1 MRLRTELP
9 RVGSGS
15 DAGAGAGAER
25 RNPRGVGP
33 GWGASGLPGRL
44 EGRGVSACVAALA
57 PRRRSYGHWST
68 RA

>member
-15 DAGAGAGAER
+15 DAGAGAER

-44 EGRGVSACVAALA
+44 EGLKGSPCVVALA